1 MFSSGSQLL
10 CLQQRTRSGESR
22 GRTPP
27 RPLRHRGLP
36 PGPPGPGTD
45 RGMPVPGAGTAG
57 GRAGERGRGREIGKG
72 RPRRRGARR
81 APRIPGELRFQQ
93 SGRGAA
99 TAGGVR
105 RLRGGR
111 TGPGRGSGAPRG
123 GGEGPAAAALIC
135 KQKERHDPN
144 KSGRAGGTRAP
155 LRSRSAPHGPAIRA
169 APHRA
174 PHRPHRPAHLEDQP
188 RHLTRYSSLPCGER
202 RERGV
207 SGGGGAGGAGRGAAG
222 PTLRSRLLRMHSAAK
237 TCSPTLLSSSMAPA
251 PRTPP
256 RTRTQGEPPGAPPTA
271 AARAA
276 TPPDPRAPPGTIR
289 RRGGRGVPK
298 FPAGQWGAGGGAIRR
313 GGWGEALSVCDPSS
327 SSRAGA
333 AAARPERGQWGGP
346 ARGFVC
352 PGGAGASPA
361 GPAGGSP
368 RPGPA
373 RGSCSESPA
382 RGPSWAQ
389 SAPGLGQPAP
399 VPAGPRRAE
408 QAAAAPA
415 RFSPKIV
422 DYNRIKAFQGGG
434 PVVM

>member
-111 TGPGRGSGAPRG
+111 TSPGRGSGAPRG

-289 RRGGRGVPK
+289 RRGGRGSPNSP
-298 FPAGQWGAGGGAIRR
+298 PANGEQGAGRSGVGG
-313 GGWGEALSVCDPSS
+313 GGRHCLCATPPLP
-327 SSRAGA
+327 
-333 AAARPERGQWGGP
+333 P
-346 ARGFVC
+346 ARGRPL
-352 PGGAGASPA
+352 PGRSGDNGVARPGALFARAAQGLPRPA
-361 GPAGGSP
+361 P
-368 RPGPA
+368 RGDPPGPA
-373 RGSCSESPA
+373 PLGAPAPSPPPGVPPGHKAPRGWGSQRRSP
-382 RGPSWAQ
+382 
-389 SAPGLGQPAP
+389 P
-399 VPAGPRRAE
+399 VPAGPSGRR
-408 QAAAAPA
+408 QH
-415 RFSPKIV
+415 RHVLVLK
-422 DYNRIKAFQGGG
+422 
-434 PVVM
+434 